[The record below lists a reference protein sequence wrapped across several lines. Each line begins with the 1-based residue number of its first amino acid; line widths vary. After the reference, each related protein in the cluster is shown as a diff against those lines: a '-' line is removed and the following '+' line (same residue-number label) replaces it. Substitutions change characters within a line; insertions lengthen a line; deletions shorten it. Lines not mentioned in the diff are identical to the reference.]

1 MSPLVL
7 CVSEGGGGEE
17 VKSSKLT
24 EHEAQGCLNIGVSVL
39 ENHSQLCVD
48 VKRSLTIKVM

>member
-7 CVSEGGGGEE
+7 CVRGGG

-48 VKRSLTIKVM
+48 VKRSLTVKVM

>member
-7 CVSEGGGGEE
+7 CVRGGG

-24 EHEAQGCLNIGVSVL
+24 EHEAQGRLNIGVSVL

-48 VKRSLTIKVM
+48 VKRSLTVKVM